1 MSSEQYTFL
10 FVPDISGFTQ
20 FVNNTEVTHSRHIIS
35 ELLDIIIRQDELGLT
50 VSEIEGDAVLFY
62 KKETPPVSDII
73 RQAQKTFVAFHTHLR
88 RYESERIC
96 RCGAC
101 RTASGLS
108 LKFIAHS
115 GNIGLIDVAGHKKL
129 HGADNIIVHKLM
141 KNTIP
146 NREYL
151 LLTSGFSE
159 KEFPQNTQPGFK
171 WVKPED
177 GKTLYD
183 DYGEIAY
190 KYISLE
196 QLHNTIEEAP
206 STNLPL
212 NETKSNLKL
221 KIDAPVDTIYYNLTD
236 LDMRIKWNPKIKKIA
251 NHNATLDATGTT
263 HTCLIDNSNLEFKV
277 LGRKE
282 ISDEIVYGESIESYY
297 LLKDISRVFILR
309 GHNEHT
315 HIELRI
321 NYKFKW
327 SLFKFL
333 SPLFKWMFQIQS
345 GMELRYLKTFSEK
358 IQLIEP
364 K

>member
-20 FVNNTEVTHSRHIIS
+20 FVNSVEILHSRHIIS

-62 KKETPPVSDII
+62 KKETPPVSAII
-73 RQAQKTFVAFHTHLR
+73 HQAQKTFVTFHTHLR
-88 RYESERIC
+88 RYESDRVC

-115 GNIGLIDVAGHKKL
+115 GSIGMIDVAGHKKL
-129 HGADNIIVHKLM
+129 HGADNILVHKLM
-141 KNTIP
+141 KNTTS
-146 NREYL
+146 NNEYL
-151 LLTSGFSE
+151 LLTSGFTG
-159 KEFPQNTQPGFK
+159 KEFQQNTQPEFN
-171 WVKPED
+171 WVKLET
-177 GKTLYD
+177 GKTFYD
-183 DYGEIAY
+183 NYGEVAY
-190 KYISLE
+190 KYIALE
-196 QLHNTIEEAP
+196 PLRKLVQDAP
-206 STNLPL
+206 APNLPF
-212 NETKSNLKL
+212 NSAKSIIKR
-221 KIDAPVDTIYYNLTD
+221 KIDAPVDTIYFNLTY
-236 LDMRIKWNPKIKKIA
+236 LDMRVKWNPKIKKIT
-251 NHNATLDATGTT
+251 NHNATLDTTGTT
-263 HTCLIDNSNLEFKV
+263 HTCLIDNSNLEFKA

-345 GMELRYLKTFSEK
+345 GMELQYLKSFSEK
-358 IQLIEP
+358 N
-364 K
+364 